1 MTCHLLSNLSLE
13 FGRSRSVCIT
23 ERKNAASTERFIHS
37 NYHGTSNIYPSSAT
51 THIFED
57 VVWSR
62 LFVLNVNFLVEYD
75 LWIWKGLT
83 SFIFDDSERKKTAI
97 TQNTVLRQI
106 ESIMQIHIYIYV
118 VILYAITGIFC
129 MWTAILLL
137 RTHIFSFI
145 HRRILAHFRTSI
157 PLTVCNSISNRS
169 VLVVV
174 NFVFSP
180 LSVWFIRACCAIPW
194 NEIPRN
200 GTLELVLLFRIIFRT
215 LIITGTVLRNVLEH
229 EKLFLSHLSSAPIFI
244 WFSLLLKC
252 FYFLLLRL
260 IAESF
265 STF

>member
-1 MTCHLLSNLSLE
+1 MTCHLLLNLSLE

-23 ERKNAASTERFIHS
+23 ERKNAASTEQIIMVRQTFTQVRQPLTFLKTLYEVGYLSWTWTFLLNTICEFERGWRHSFSMIPNAKKLRLHKTRFFGKS
-37 NYHGTSNIYPSSAT
+37 KASCRFT
-51 THIFED
+51 
-57 VVWSR
+57 
-62 LFVLNVNFLVEYD
+62 
-75 LWIWKGLT
+75 
-83 SFIFDDSERKKTAI
+83 
-97 TQNTVLRQI
+97 
-106 ESIMQIHIYIYV
+106 YIYV